1 MFTNGALRYP
11 CSEMKI
17 QQLIAIILGEIRFDF
32 VRSSGPGGQNVNK
45 VATAVQLRFDARN
58 SRALSP
64 EVCNRLLK
72 LAGKRASATGEI
84 VIEAKRFRTQKRNRE
99 DAVARLLKLI
109 EKAMSPPRLRRK
121 SHPTAA
127 SILKRLR
134 DKKRHSMVKK
144 LRTPATADE

>member
-1 MFTNGALRYP
+1 
-11 CSEMKI
+11 MKI

-45 VATAVQLRFDARN
+45 VATAVRFDARN

>member
-1 MFTNGALRYP
+1 LFGNEDPA
-11 CSEMKI
+11 
-17 QQLIAIILGEIRFDF
+17 LIAIILREIRFDF

-58 SRALSP
+58 SRALNP
-64 EVCNRLLK
+64 EVCSRLLK

-121 SHPTAA
+121 SRPTTA

-134 DKKRHSMVKK
+134 DKKQRSVVKK
-144 LRTPATADE
+144 LRAPATADE